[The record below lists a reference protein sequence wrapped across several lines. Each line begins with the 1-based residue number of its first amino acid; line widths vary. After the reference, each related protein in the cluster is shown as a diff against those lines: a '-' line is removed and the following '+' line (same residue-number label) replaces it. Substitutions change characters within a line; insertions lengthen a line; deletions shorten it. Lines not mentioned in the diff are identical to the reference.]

1 MFLIR
6 LFVLNFLI
14 VFNSFSQIEQ
24 PVIWNSNINKIS
36 DENYLITIDAYI
48 EKNWRLYSQNLP
60 KGGAEPTEFI
70 FKDKLGYE
78 LIGSFNESESIKK
91 YDKLFKLNLNYFEKD
106 AVFNQEIKLI
116 DKNLQKIDIE
126 INYQACDD
134 RLCIFRSE
142 IITIPLSENYVSV
155 DKKLDKKSF
164 LKSKELFLN
173 IKNKDFYKSKESESS
188 KNNSY
193 FKIFILGLIGGILAL
208 LTPCVLPMMPLTVSY
223 FLKQSKN
230 KQSGIINSSLYGF
243 FIILIYFLL
252 SLPFHFLDFLDPGV
266 LNTISTSVTTN
277 FVFFI
282 VFVFFAFS
290 FFGYYDISLPSS
302 WANRSESSSTLR
314 NILGIFFMALTL
326 SIVSFSC
333 TGPILG
339 SLLAGALN
347 SNGPTELTF
356 GMLGF
361 GFALGVPF
369 SILSFFPRVINNI
382 PKSGGWMNKLKV
394 TLGFFEL
401 ALALKFLSNAD
412 LIGEWN
418 FLKREVFIIIWA
430 VISFLLGFYLIGGLN
445 FIKNFNSNL
454 RLKLYSSI
462 PFIFSFYLIYS
473 LFTDKNELKFLSGF
487 PPPEF
492 YTIQKTDNDC
502 PLNLNCF
509 KDYNKGYDYAKIN
522 NKPILIDFTGWAC
535 VNCRRMEENVWSDP
549 EIYSLLKNEFVLISL
564 YVDDRKKLDI
574 KDQFNFKFLNGRIK
588 KIESLGQKWATFQAI
603 NFNSASQPYYAQINT
618 DLELLN
624 SPIQYSG
631 KKEFKNWLKKGL
643 ERSGQ
648 LFDKK
653 NKSIYNYNLR

>member
-1 MFLIR
+1 MR
-6 LFVLNFLI
+6 LFILTFFV
-14 VFNSFSQIEQ
+14 VFNSFSQIEE
-24 PVIWNSNINKIS
+24 PVTWNSNIDKIS
-36 DENYLITIDAYI
+36 DQNYLITIDAYI
-48 EKNWRLYSQNLP
+48 QNNWRLYSQNLP
-60 KGGAEPTEFI
+60 KGGPEPTEFI
-70 FKDKLGYE
+70 FKEKQGYE
-78 LIGSFNESESIKK
+78 SLGSFEESKSIKK
-91 YDKLFKLNLNYFEKD
+91 YDKLFELDLNYFEKG
-106 AVFNQEIKLI
+106 ASFSQEIKLI
-116 DKNLQKIDIE
+116 DKNLEKIDVE

-142 IITIPLSENYVSV
+142 LITIPLSENFTSIE
-155 DKKLDKKSF
+155 KKLDKKSI
-164 LKSKELFLN
+164 LKSKELLLN
-173 IKNKDFYKSKESESS
+173 IKNKDFYTSKVSDNSKS
-188 KNNSY
+188 NSY
-193 FKIFILGLIGGILAL
+193 LKIFILGLIGGILAL

-223 FLKQSKN
+223 FIKKSNN
-230 KQSGIINSSLYGF
+230 KQSGIFNSSLYGF
-243 FIILIYFLL
+243 FIILVYFLL
-252 SLPFHFLDFLDPGV
+252 SLPFHFLDFLDPGI
-266 LNTISTSVTTN
+266 LNTISTSVITN
-277 FVFFI
+277 FVFFV

-302 WANRSESSSTLR
+302 WANKSESSSNLR
-314 NILGIFFMALTL
+314 NVGGIFFMALTL

-339 SLLAGALN
+339 SLLAGSIN
-347 SNGPTELTF
+347 SNGPIELTL

-369 SILSFFPRVINNI
+369 SILAFFPKLIKNI
-382 PKSGGWMNKLKV
+382 PKSGGWMNTLKV
-394 TLGFFEL
+394 TLGFLEL

-412 LIGEWN
+412 LIGGWN
-418 FLKREVFIIIWA
+418 FLKREIFIILWA
-430 VISFLLGFYLIGGLN
+430 LISLSLGIYLIGGLN
-445 FIKNFNSNL
+445 FIKNYNTNL
-454 RLKLYSSI
+454 KLKLYSSI
-462 PFIFSFYLIYS
+462 PFVFSFYLIYS
-473 LFTDKNELKFLSGF
+473 LFSDKNELKFLSGF

-549 EIYSLLKNEFVLISL
+549 EIFSLLNNEFVLISL

-648 LFDKK
+648 LLDKK
-653 NKSIYNYNLR
+653 NKNIYNYNLW

>member
-14 VFNSFSQIEQ
+14 GFNSFSQIEQ

-142 IITIPLSENYVSV
+142 IITIPLNENYVSV

-173 IKNKDFYKSKESESS
+173 IKNKDFYKLKESESS

-193 FKIFILGLIGGILAL
+193 FKIFILGLIGGVLAL

-223 FLKQSKN
+223 FLKQSNN

-653 NKSIYNYNLR
+653 NKSIYNHNLW

>member
-142 IITIPLSENYVSV
+142 IITIPLNENYVSV

-173 IKNKDFYKSKESESS
+173 IKNKDFYQLKESESS

-223 FLKQSKN
+223 FLKQSNN

-430 VISFLLGFYLIGGLN
+430 VISFSLGFYLMGGLN

-653 NKSIYNYNLR
+653 NKSIYNHNLW

>member
-1 MFLIR
+1 MLLIR

-14 VFNSFSQIEQ
+14 GFNSFSQIEQ
-24 PVIWNSNINKIS
+24 PIIWNSNINKIS

-142 IITIPLSENYVSV
+142 IITIPLNENYVSV

-173 IKNKDFYKSKESESS
+173 IKNKDFYQLKESESS

-223 FLKQSKN
+223 FLKQSNN

-302 WANRSESSSTLR
+302 WANRSESSSTLG

-574 KDQFNFKFLNGRIK
+574 KDQYNFKFLNGRIK

>member
-1 MFLIR
+1 MCFMR
-6 LFVLNFLI
+6 LFILTFFV
-14 VFNSFSQIEQ
+14 VFNSFSQIEE
-24 PVIWNSNINKIS
+24 PVTWNSNIDKIS
-36 DENYLITIDAYI
+36 DQNYLITIDAYI
-48 EKNWRLYSQNLP
+48 QNNWRLYSQNLP
-60 KGGAEPTEFI
+60 KGGPEPTEFI
-70 FKDKLGYE
+70 FKEKQGYE
-78 LIGSFNESESIKK
+78 SLRSFEESKSIKK
-91 YDKLFKLNLNYFEKD
+91 YDKLFELDLNYFEKG
-106 AVFNQEIKLI
+106 ASFSQEIKLI
-116 DKNLQKIDIE
+116 DKNLEKIDVE

-142 IITIPLSENYVSV
+142 LITIPLSENFTSIE
-155 DKKLDKKSF
+155 KKLDKKSI
-164 LKSKELFLN
+164 LKSKELLLN
-173 IKNKDFYKSKESESS
+173 IKNKDFYTSKVSDDS

-193 FKIFILGLIGGILAL
+193 LKVFMLGIIGGILAL

-223 FLKQSKN
+223 FLKKSNN
-230 KQSGIINSSLYGF
+230 KQSGIFNSSLYGF
-243 FIILIYFLL
+243 FIILVYFLL
-252 SLPFHFLDFLDPGV
+252 SLPFHFLDFLDPGI
-266 LNTISTSVTTN
+266 LNTISTSVITN
-277 FVFFI
+277 FVFFV

-302 WANRSESSSTLR
+302 WANKSESSSNLR
-314 NILGIFFMALTL
+314 NVGGIFFMALTL

-339 SLLAGALN
+339 SLLAGSIN
-347 SNGPTELTF
+347 SNGPIELTL

-369 SILSFFPRVINNI
+369 SILAFFPKLIKNI
-382 PKSGGWMNKLKV
+382 PKSGGWMNTLKV
-394 TLGFFEL
+394 TLGFLEL

-412 LIGEWN
+412 LIGGWN
-418 FLKREVFIIIWA
+418 FLKREIFIILWA
-430 VISFLLGFYLIGGLN
+430 LISLSLGIYLIGGLN
-445 FIKNFNSNL
+445 FIKNYNTNL
-454 RLKLYSSI
+454 KLKLYSSI
-462 PFIFSFYLIYS
+462 PFVFSFYLIYS
-473 LFTDKNELKFLSGF
+473 LFSDKNELKFLSGF

-549 EIYSLLKNEFVLISL
+549 EIFSLLNNEFVLISL

-648 LFDKK
+648 LLDKK
-653 NKSIYNYNLR
+653 NKNIYNYNLW

>member
-1 MFLIR
+1 MR
-6 LFVLNFLI
+6 LFILNFLI
-14 VFNSFSQIEQ
+14 VFNSFSQIEE
-24 PVIWNSNINKIS
+24 PVIWGSNINKIS
-36 DENYLITIDAYI
+36 NENYLINIEAYI
-48 EKNWRLYSQNLP
+48 DKNWRLYSQNLP
-60 KGGAEPTEFI
+60 KGGAEATEFI
-70 FKDKLGYE
+70 FKDKLGFK
-78 LIGSFNESESIKK
+78 LIGSFNESESIRK
-91 YDKLFKLNLNYFEKD
+91 YDNLFKLDLNYFEED
-106 AVFNQEIKLI
+106 AVFSQEIKLI

-142 IITIPLSENYVSV
+142 IITIPLSENFVSIEE
-155 DKKLDKKSF
+155 KLNKKSV
-164 LKSKELFLN
+164 LKSKELFLD
-173 IKNKDFYKSKESESS
+173 IKNKDFYKLKESENDN
-188 KNNSY
+188 KNSY
-193 FKIFILGLIGGILAL
+193 FKIFILGIIGGILAL
-208 LTPCVLPMMPLTVSY
+208 LTPCVLPMMPLTISY
-223 FLKQSKN
+223 FLKQSNN
-230 KQSGIINSSLYGF
+230 KQNGILNSSLYGF
-243 FIILIYFLL
+243 FIILVYLIL
-252 SLPFHFLDFLDPGV
+252 SLPFHFLDFLDPGI
-266 LNTISTSVTTN
+266 LNTISTSVTIN
-277 FVFFI
+277 FIFFI

-290 FFGYYDISLPSS
+290 FFGYYDLSLPSS
-302 WANRSESSSTLR
+302 WVNKTESSSSLR

-339 SLLAGALN
+339 SLLAGSLN
-347 SNGPTELTF
+347 ANGPIELTF

-369 SILSFFPRVINNI
+369 SILSFFPKLIKNI
-382 PKSGGWMNKLKV
+382 PKSGGWMNTLKA

-418 FLKREVFIIIWA
+418 LLKREIFIILWA
-430 VISFLLGFYLIGGLN
+430 LISLSLGFYLTGGLN
-445 FIKNFNSNL
+445 FIKNFNSS
-454 RLKLYSSI
+454 LKLKLFSFI
-462 PFIFSFYLIYS
+462 PFLFSFYLIYS

-492 YTIQKTDNDC
+492 YTIEKTNNDC

-509 KDYNKGYDYAKIN
+509 KDYNQGYEYAKIN
-522 NKPILIDFTGWAC
+522 KKLILIDFTGWAC

-574 KDQFNFKFLNGRIK
+574 KDQFNFRLSNGRIK

-624 SPIQYSG
+624 SPIQYTG

-648 LFDKK
+648 LFEEKEG
-653 NKSIYNYNLR
+653 NIYNYNLW

>member
-1 MFLIR
+1 MLLIR

-14 VFNSFSQIEQ
+14 GFNSFSQIEQ
-24 PVIWNSNINKIS
+24 PIIWNSNINKIS

-116 DKNLQKIDIE
+116 DKDLQKIDIE

-142 IITIPLSENYVSV
+142 IITIPLNENYVSV

-173 IKNKDFYKSKESESS
+173 IKNKDFYQLKESESS

-223 FLKQSKN
+223 FLKQSNN

-302 WANRSESSSTLR
+302 WANRSESSSTLG

-653 NKSIYNYNLR
+653 NKSIYNHNLW

>member
-1 MFLIR
+1 MR
-6 LFVLNFLI
+6 LFILTFFV
-14 VFNSFSQIEQ
+14 VFNSFSQIEE
-24 PVIWNSNINKIS
+24 PVTWNSNIDKIS

-48 EKNWRLYSQNLP
+48 QNNWRLYSQDLP
-60 KGGAEPTEFI
+60 KGGPEPTEFI
-70 FKDKLGYE
+70 FKEKQGYE
-78 LIGSFNESESIKK
+78 SLGSFEESKSIKK
-91 YDKLFKLNLNYFEKD
+91 YDKLFELDLNYFEKG
-106 AVFNQEIKLI
+106 ASFSQEIKLI
-116 DKNLQKIDIE
+116 DKNLEKIDVE

-142 IITIPLSENYVSV
+142 LITIPLSENFTSIE
-155 DKKLDKKSF
+155 KKLDKKSI
-164 LKSKELFLN
+164 LKSKELLLN
-173 IKNKDFYKSKESESS
+173 IKNKDFYTSKVSDDS

-193 FKIFILGLIGGILAL
+193 LKVFMLGIIGGILAL

-223 FLKQSKN
+223 FLKKSNN
-230 KQSGIINSSLYGF
+230 KQSGIFNSSLYGF
-243 FIILIYFLL
+243 FIILVYFLL
-252 SLPFHFLDFLDPGV
+252 SLPFHFLDFLDPGI
-266 LNTISTSVTTN
+266 LNTISTSVITN
-277 FVFFI
+277 FVFFV

-302 WANRSESSSTLR
+302 WANKSESSSNLR
-314 NILGIFFMALTL
+314 NVGGIFFMALTL

-339 SLLAGALN
+339 SLLAGSIN
-347 SNGPTELTF
+347 SNGPIELTL

-369 SILSFFPRVINNI
+369 SILAFFPKLIKNI
-382 PKSGGWMNKLKV
+382 PKSGGWMNTLKV
-394 TLGFFEL
+394 TLGFLEL

-412 LIGEWN
+412 LIGGWN
-418 FLKREVFIIIWA
+418 FLKREIFIILWA
-430 VISFLLGFYLIGGLN
+430 LISLSLGIYLIGGLN
-445 FIKNFNSNL
+445 FIKNYNTNL
-454 RLKLYSSI
+454 KLKLYSSI
-462 PFIFSFYLIYS
+462 PFVFSFYLIYS
-473 LFTDKNELKFLSGF
+473 LFSDKNELKFLSGF

-549 EIYSLLKNEFVLISL
+549 EIFSLLNNEFVLISL

-648 LFDKK
+648 LLDKK
-653 NKSIYNYNLR
+653 NKNIYNYNLW

>member
-14 VFNSFSQIEQ
+14 GFNSFSQIEQ

-60 KGGAEPTEFI
+60 KGGVEPTEFI

-134 RLCIFRSE
+134 KLCIFRSE

-223 FLKQSKN
+223 FLKQSNN

-522 NKPILIDFTGWAC
+522 NKPVLIDFTGWAC

-603 NFNSASQPYYAQINT
+603 NFNSASQPYYVQINT

>member
-1 MFLIR
+1 MCYIR
-6 LFVLNFLI
+6 LFILNFFI
-14 VFNSFSQIEQ
+14 VFNSFSQIEE
-24 PVIWNSNINKIS
+24 PVTWNSNINKVS

-60 KGGAEPTEFI
+60 KGGPEPTEFI
-70 FKDKLGYE
+70 FKEIQGYE
-78 LIGSFNESESIKK
+78 LLESFKESKSIKK
-91 YDKLFKLNLNYFEKD
+91 YDKLFELELNYFEKE
-106 AVFNQEIKLI
+106 ASFSQEIKLVDENI
-116 DKNLQKIDIE
+116 EKIDIE

-142 IITIPLSENYVSV
+142 LIIVPLSENFTSIE
-155 DKKLDKKSF
+155 KKLGKKSI
-164 LKSKELFLN
+164 LKSKELLLN
-173 IKNKDFYKSKESESS
+173 IKNKDFYASKVSDNSKS
-188 KNNSY
+188 NSY
-193 FKIFILGLIGGILAL
+193 LKIFILGLIGGILAL

-223 FLKQSKN
+223 FIKKSNN
-230 KQSGIINSSLYGF
+230 KQSGIFNSSLYGF
-243 FIILIYFLL
+243 FIILVYFLL
-252 SLPFHFLDFLDPGV
+252 SLPFHFLDFLDPGI
-266 LNTISTSVTTN
+266 LNTISTSVITN
-277 FVFFI
+277 FVFFV

-302 WANRSESSSTLR
+302 WANKSESSSNLR
-314 NILGIFFMALTL
+314 NVGGIFFMALTL

-339 SLLAGALN
+339 SLLAGSIN
-347 SNGPTELTF
+347 SNGPIELTL

-369 SILSFFPRVINNI
+369 SILAFFPKLIKNI
-382 PKSGGWMNKLKV
+382 PKSGGWMNTLKV
-394 TLGFFEL
+394 TLGFLEL

-412 LIGEWN
+412 LIGGWN
-418 FLKREVFIIIWA
+418 FLKREIFIILWA
-430 VISFLLGFYLIGGLN
+430 LISLSLGIYLIGGLN
-445 FIKNFNSNL
+445 FIKNYNTNL
-454 RLKLYSSI
+454 KLKLYSSI
-462 PFIFSFYLIYS
+462 PFVFSFYLIYS
-473 LFTDKNELKFLSGF
+473 LFSDKNELKFLSGF

-549 EIYSLLKNEFVLISL
+549 EIFSLLNNEFVLISL

-648 LFDKK
+648 LLDKK
-653 NKSIYNYNLR
+653 NKNIYNYNLW

>member
-1 MFLIR
+1 MR
-6 LFVLNFLI
+6 LFILTFFV
-14 VFNSFSQIEQ
+14 VFNSFSQIEE
-24 PVIWNSNINKIS
+24 PVTWNSNIDKIS
-36 DENYLITIDAYI
+36 DQNYLITIDAYI
-48 EKNWRLYSQNLP
+48 QNNWRLYSQNLP
-60 KGGAEPTEFI
+60 KGGPEPTEFI
-70 FKDKLGYE
+70 FKEKQGYE
-78 LIGSFNESESIKK
+78 SLRSFEESKSIKK
-91 YDKLFKLNLNYFEKD
+91 YDKLFELDLNYFEKG
-106 AVFNQEIKLI
+106 ASFSQEIKLI
-116 DKNLQKIDIE
+116 DKNLEKIDVE

-142 IITIPLSENYVSV
+142 LITIPLSENFTSIE
-155 DKKLDKKSF
+155 KKLDKKSI
-164 LKSKELFLN
+164 LKSKELLLN
-173 IKNKDFYKSKESESS
+173 IKNKDFYTSKVSDDS

-193 FKIFILGLIGGILAL
+193 LKVFMLGIIGGILAL

-223 FLKQSKN
+223 FLKKSNN
-230 KQSGIINSSLYGF
+230 KQSGIFNSSLYGF
-243 FIILIYFLL
+243 FIILVYFLL
-252 SLPFHFLDFLDPGV
+252 SLPFHFLDFLDPGI
-266 LNTISTSVTTN
+266 LNTISTSVITN
-277 FVFFI
+277 FVFFV

-302 WANRSESSSTLR
+302 WANKSESSSNLR
-314 NILGIFFMALTL
+314 NVGGIFFMALTL

-339 SLLAGALN
+339 SLLAGSIN
-347 SNGPTELTF
+347 SNGPIELTL

-369 SILSFFPRVINNI
+369 SILAFFPKLIKNI
-382 PKSGGWMNKLKV
+382 PKSGGWMNTLKV
-394 TLGFFEL
+394 TLGFLEL

-412 LIGEWN
+412 LIGGWN
-418 FLKREVFIIIWA
+418 FLKREIFIILWA
-430 VISFLLGFYLIGGLN
+430 LISLSLGIYLIGGLN
-445 FIKNFNSNL
+445 FIKNYNTNL
-454 RLKLYSSI
+454 KLKLYSSI
-462 PFIFSFYLIYS
+462 PFVFSFYLIYS
-473 LFTDKNELKFLSGF
+473 LFSDKNELKFLSGF

-549 EIYSLLKNEFVLISL
+549 EIFSLLNNEFVLISL

-648 LFDKK
+648 LLDKK
-653 NKSIYNYNLR
+653 NKNIYNYNLW

>member
-1 MFLIR
+1 MSYILFYQNIFPVFL
-6 LFVLNFLI
+6 V
-14 VFNSFSQIEQ
+14 
-24 PVIWNSNINKIS
+24 
-36 DENYLITIDAYI
+36 
-48 EKNWRLYSQNLP
+48 
-60 KGGAEPTEFI
+60 
-70 FKDKLGYE
+70 
-78 LIGSFNESESIKK
+78 
-91 YDKLFKLNLNYFEKD
+91 
-106 AVFNQEIKLI
+106 
-116 DKNLQKIDIE
+116 
-126 INYQACDD
+126 
-134 RLCIFRSE
+134 
-142 IITIPLSENYVSV
+142 
-155 DKKLDKKSF
+155 
-164 LKSKELFLN
+164 
-173 IKNKDFYKSKESESS
+173 
-188 KNNSY
+188 
-193 FKIFILGLIGGILAL
+193 
-208 LTPCVLPMMPLTVSY
+208 
-223 FLKQSKN
+223 
-230 KQSGIINSSLYGF
+230 
-243 FIILIYFLL
+243 YFLL
-252 SLPFHFLDFLDPGV
+252 SLPFHFLDFLDPGI
-266 LNTISTSVTTN
+266 LNTISTSVITN
-277 FVFFI
+277 FVFFV

-302 WANRSESSSTLR
+302 WANKSESSSNLR
-314 NILGIFFMALTL
+314 NVGGIFFMALTL

-339 SLLAGALN
+339 SLLAGSIN
-347 SNGPTELTF
+347 SNGPIELTL

-369 SILSFFPRVINNI
+369 SILAFFPKLIKNI
-382 PKSGGWMNKLKV
+382 PKSGGWMNTLKV
-394 TLGFFEL
+394 TLGFLEL

-412 LIGEWN
+412 LIGGWN
-418 FLKREVFIIIWA
+418 FLKREIFIILWA
-430 VISFLLGFYLIGGLN
+430 LISLSLGIYLIGGLN
-445 FIKNFNSNL
+445 FIKNYNTNL
-454 RLKLYSSI
+454 KLKLYSSI
-462 PFIFSFYLIYS
+462 PFVFSFYLIYS
-473 LFTDKNELKFLSGF
+473 LFSDKNELKFLSGF

-549 EIYSLLKNEFVLISL
+549 EIFSLLNNEFVLISL

-624 SPIQYSG
+624 LPIQYSG

-648 LFDKK
+648 LLDKK
-653 NKSIYNYNLR
+653 NKNIYNYNLW

>member
-173 IKNKDFYKSKESESS
+173 IKNKDFYKLKESESS

-223 FLKQSKN
+223 FLKQSNN

-369 SILSFFPRVINNI
+369 SVLSFFPRVINNI
-382 PKSGGWMNKLKV
+382 PKSGGWMNNLKV

>member
-1 MFLIR
+1 MCFMR
-6 LFVLNFLI
+6 LFILTFFV
-14 VFNSFSQIEQ
+14 VFNSFSQIEE
-24 PVIWNSNINKIS
+24 PVTWNSNIDKIS

-48 EKNWRLYSQNLP
+48 QNNWRLYSQDLP
-60 KGGAEPTEFI
+60 KGGPEPTEFI
-70 FKDKLGYE
+70 FKEKQGYE
-78 LIGSFNESESIKK
+78 SLGSFEESKSIKK
-91 YDKLFKLNLNYFEKD
+91 YDKLFELDLNYFEKG
-106 AVFNQEIKLI
+106 ASFSQEIKLI
-116 DKNLQKIDIE
+116 DKNLEKIDVE

-142 IITIPLSENYVSV
+142 LITIPLSENFTSIE
-155 DKKLDKKSF
+155 KKLDKKSI
-164 LKSKELFLN
+164 LKSKELLLN
-173 IKNKDFYKSKESESS
+173 IKNKDFYTSKVSDDS

-193 FKIFILGLIGGILAL
+193 LKVFMLGIIGGILAL

-223 FLKQSKN
+223 FLKKSNN
-230 KQSGIINSSLYGF
+230 KQSGIFNSSLYGF
-243 FIILIYFLL
+243 FIILVYFLL
-252 SLPFHFLDFLDPGV
+252 SLPFHFLDFLDPGI
-266 LNTISTSVTTN
+266 LNTISTSVITN
-277 FVFFI
+277 FVFFV

-302 WANRSESSSTLR
+302 WANKSESSSNLR
-314 NILGIFFMALTL
+314 NVGGIFFMALTL

-339 SLLAGALN
+339 SLLAGSIN
-347 SNGPTELTF
+347 SNGPIELTL

-369 SILSFFPRVINNI
+369 SILAFFPKLIKNI
-382 PKSGGWMNKLKV
+382 PKSGGWMNTLKV
-394 TLGFFEL
+394 TLGFLEL

-412 LIGEWN
+412 LIGGWN
-418 FLKREVFIIIWA
+418 FLKREIFIILWA
-430 VISFLLGFYLIGGLN
+430 LISLSLGIYLIGGLN
-445 FIKNFNSNL
+445 FIKNYNTNL
-454 RLKLYSSI
+454 KLKLYSSI
-462 PFIFSFYLIYS
+462 PFVFSFYLIYS
-473 LFTDKNELKFLSGF
+473 LFSDKNELKFLSGF

-549 EIYSLLKNEFVLISL
+549 EIFSLLNNEFVLISL

-648 LFDKK
+648 LLDKK
-653 NKSIYNYNLR
+653 NKNIYNYNLW

>member
-1 MFLIR
+1 MR
-6 LFVLNFLI
+6 LFILTFFVL
-14 VFNSFSQIEQ
+14 FNSFSQIEE
-24 PVIWNSNINKIS
+24 PVTWNSNIDKIS

-48 EKNWRLYSQNLP
+48 QNNWRLYSQNLP
-60 KGGAEPTEFI
+60 KGGPEPTEFI
-70 FKDKLGYE
+70 FKEKQGYE
-78 LIGSFNESESIKK
+78 SLGSFEESNSIKK
-91 YDKLFKLNLNYFEKD
+91 YDKLFELDLNYFEKD
-106 AVFNQEIKLI
+106 ASFSQEIKLI
-116 DKNLQKIDIE
+116 DNNLEKIDVE

-142 IITIPLSENYVSV
+142 LITIPLSENFTSIE
-155 DKKLDKKSF
+155 KKLDKKSI
-164 LKSKELFLN
+164 LKSKELLLN
-173 IKNKDFYKSKESESS
+173 IKNKDFYTSKVSDDS

-193 FKIFILGLIGGILAL
+193 LKVFMLGIIGGILAL

-223 FLKQSKN
+223 FLKKSNN
-230 KQSGIINSSLYGF
+230 KQSGIFNSSLYGF
-243 FIILIYFLL
+243 FIILVYFLL
-252 SLPFHFLDFLDPGV
+252 SLPFHFLDFLDPGI
-266 LNTISTSVTTN
+266 LNTISTSVITN
-277 FVFFI
+277 FVFFV

-302 WANRSESSSTLR
+302 WANKSESSSNLR
-314 NILGIFFMALTL
+314 NVGGIFFMALTL

-339 SLLAGALN
+339 SLLAGSIN
-347 SNGPTELTF
+347 SNGPIELTL

-369 SILSFFPRVINNI
+369 SILAFFPKLIKNI
-382 PKSGGWMNKLKV
+382 PKSGGWMNTLKV
-394 TLGFFEL
+394 TLGFLEL

-412 LIGEWN
+412 LIGGWN
-418 FLKREVFIIIWA
+418 FLKREIFIILWA
-430 VISFLLGFYLIGGLN
+430 LISLSLGIYLIGGLN
-445 FIKNFNSNL
+445 FIKNYNTNL
-454 RLKLYSSI
+454 KLKLYGSI
-462 PFIFSFYLIYS
+462 PFVFSFYLIYS
-473 LFTDKNELKFLSGF
+473 LFSDKNELKFLSGF

-549 EIYSLLKNEFVLISL
+549 EIFSLLNNEFVLISL

-648 LFDKK
+648 LLDKK
-653 NKSIYNYNLR
+653 NKNIYNYNLW

>member
-6 LFVLNFLI
+6 LFILNFLI
-14 VFNSFSQIEQ
+14 GFNSFSQIEE
-24 PVIWNSNINKIS
+24 PVIWNSNINKVS
-36 DENYLITIDAYI
+36 DENHLITIKAYI

-91 YDKLFKLNLNYFEKD
+91 YDKLFKLDLNYFEKD
-106 AVFNQEIKLI
+106 AAFSQEIKLL

-142 IITIPLSENYVSV
+142 IITIPLSENFVST
-155 DKKLDKKSF
+155 DKKLDKKSV
-164 LKSKELFLN
+164 LKSKELFLD
-173 IKNKDFYKSKESESS
+173 IKNKDFYKLKESESDDNS
-188 KNNSY
+188 SY

-223 FLKQSKN
+223 FLKKSNN
-230 KQSGIINSSLYGF
+230 KQNGIINSSLYGF
-243 FIILIYFLL
+243 FIILVYFLL
-252 SLPFHFLDFLDPGV
+252 SLPFHFLDFLDPGI
-266 LNTISTSVTTN
+266 LNTISTSVTIN

-302 WANRSESSSTLR
+302 WANKSESSSSLR

-369 SILSFFPRVINNI
+369 SILSFFPKLIKNI
-382 PKSGGWMNKLKV
+382 PKSGGWMNTLKV
-394 TLGFFEL
+394 TLGFLEL

-418 FLKREVFIIIWA
+418 FLKREIFIIIWA
-430 VISFLLGFYLIGGLN
+430 LISLSLGFYLIGGLN

-462 PFIFSFYLIYS
+462 PFLFSFYLIYS

-492 YTIQKTDNDC
+492 YTIEKTNNDC

-509 KDYNKGYDYAKIN
+509 KDYNQGYDYAKIN

-564 YVDDRKKLDI
+564 YIDDRKKLDI
-574 KDQFNFKFLNGRIK
+574 KDQFNFKFSNGRIK
-588 KIESLGQKWATFQAI
+588 KIESLGQKWTTFQAI
-603 NFNSASQPYYAQINT
+603 NFNSASQPYYVQINT

-624 SPIQYSG
+624 LPIQYSG

-653 NKSIYNYNLR
+653 EEAIYNYNLW

>member
-1 MFLIR
+1 MCYIR
-6 LFVLNFLI
+6 LFILNFFI
-14 VFNSFSQIEQ
+14 VFNSFSQIEE
-24 PVIWNSNINKIS
+24 PVTWNSNINKVS

-60 KGGAEPTEFI
+60 KGGPEPTEFI
-70 FKDKLGYE
+70 FKEIQGYE
-78 LIGSFNESESIKK
+78 LLESFKESKSIKK
-91 YDKLFKLNLNYFEKD
+91 YDKLFELELNYFEKE
-106 AVFNQEIKLI
+106 ASFSQEIKLVDENI
-116 DKNLQKIDIE
+116 EKIDIE
-126 INYQACDD
+126 INYQACDN

-142 IITIPLSENYVSV
+142 LITIPISENFTSIE
-155 DKKLDKKSF
+155 KKLDKKSI
-164 LKSKELFLN
+164 LKSKELLLN
-173 IKNKDFYKSKESESS
+173 IKNKDFYTSKVSDDS

-193 FKIFILGLIGGILAL
+193 LKVFMLGIIGGILAL

-223 FLKQSKN
+223 FLKKSNN
-230 KQSGIINSSLYGF
+230 KQSGIFNSSLYGF
-243 FIILIYFLL
+243 FIILVYFLL
-252 SLPFHFLDFLDPGV
+252 SLPFHFLDFLDPGI
-266 LNTISTSVTTN
+266 LNTISTSVITN
-277 FVFFI
+277 FVFFV

-302 WANRSESSSTLR
+302 WANKSESSSNLR
-314 NILGIFFMALTL
+314 NVGGIFFMALTL

-339 SLLAGALN
+339 SLLAGSIN
-347 SNGPTELTF
+347 SNGPIELTL

-369 SILSFFPRVINNI
+369 SILAFFPKLIKNI
-382 PKSGGWMNKLKV
+382 PKSGGWMNTLKV
-394 TLGFFEL
+394 TLGFLEL

-412 LIGEWN
+412 LIGGWN
-418 FLKREVFIIIWA
+418 FLKREIFIILWA
-430 VISFLLGFYLIGGLN
+430 LISLSLGIYLIGGLN
-445 FIKNFNSNL
+445 FIKNYNTNL
-454 RLKLYSSI
+454 KLKLYSSI
-462 PFIFSFYLIYS
+462 PFVFSFYLIYS
-473 LFTDKNELKFLSGF
+473 LFSDKNELKFLSGF

-549 EIYSLLKNEFVLISL
+549 EIFSLLNNEFVLISL

-648 LFDKK
+648 LLDKK
-653 NKSIYNYNLR
+653 NKNIYNYNLW

>member
-1 MFLIR
+1 MR
-6 LFVLNFLI
+6 LFILNFLI
-14 VFNSFSQIEQ
+14 VFNSFSQIEE
-24 PVIWNSNINKIS
+24 PVIWGSNINKIS
-36 DENYLITIDAYI
+36 NENYLINIEAYI
-48 EKNWRLYSQNLP
+48 DKNWRLYSQNLP

-70 FKDKLGYE
+70 FKDKLGFK
-78 LIGSFNESESIKK
+78 LIGSFNESESIRK
-91 YDKLFKLNLNYFEKD
+91 YDNLFKLDLNYFEED
-106 AVFNQEIKLI
+106 AVFSQELKLI

-142 IITIPLSENYVSV
+142 IITIPLSENFVSIE
-155 DKKLDKKSF
+155 KKLNKKSV
-164 LKSKELFLN
+164 LKSKELFLD
-173 IKNKDFYKSKESESS
+173 IKNKDFYKLKESENDN
-188 KNNSY
+188 KNSY
-193 FKIFILGLIGGILAL
+193 FKIFILGIIGGVLAL

-223 FLKQSKN
+223 FLKQSNN
-230 KQSGIINSSLYGF
+230 KQNGILNSSLYGF
-243 FIILIYFLL
+243 FIILVYLIL
-252 SLPFHFLDFLDPGV
+252 SLPFHFLDFLDPGI
-266 LNTISTSVTTN
+266 LNTISTSVTIN
-277 FVFFI
+277 FIFFI

-290 FFGYYDISLPSS
+290 FFGYYDLSLPSS
-302 WANRSESSSTLR
+302 WVNKTESSSSLR

-339 SLLAGALN
+339 SLLAGSLN
-347 SNGPTELTF
+347 ANGPIELTF

-369 SILSFFPRVINNI
+369 SILSFFPKLIKNI
-382 PKSGGWMNKLKV
+382 PKSGGWMNTLKV

-418 FLKREVFIIIWA
+418 LLKREIFIILWA
-430 VISFLLGFYLIGGLN
+430 LISLSLGFYLIGGLN
-445 FIKNFNSNL
+445 FIKNFNSS
-454 RLKLYSSI
+454 LKLKLFSFI
-462 PFIFSFYLIYS
+462 PFLFSFYLIYS

-487 PPPEF
+487 TPPEF
-492 YTIQKTDNDC
+492 YTIEKTNNDC

-509 KDYNKGYDYAKIN
+509 KDYNQGYEYAKIN
-522 NKPILIDFTGWAC
+522 KKLILIDFTGWAC

-574 KDQFNFKFLNGRIK
+574 KDQFNFRLSNGRIK

-603 NFNSASQPYYAQINT
+603 NFNSASQPYYVQINT

-624 SPIQYSG
+624 SPIQYTG

-648 LFDKK
+648 LFEEKEE
-653 NKSIYNYNLR
+653 NIYNYNLW

>member
-1 MFLIR
+1 MR
-6 LFVLNFLI
+6 LFILTFFV
-14 VFNSFSQIEQ
+14 VFNSFSQIEE
-24 PVIWNSNINKIS
+24 PVTWNSNIDKIS

-48 EKNWRLYSQNLP
+48 QNNWRLYSQNLP
-60 KGGAEPTEFI
+60 KGGPEPTEFI
-70 FKDKLGYE
+70 FKEKQGYE
-78 LIGSFNESESIKK
+78 SLRSFEESKSIKK
-91 YDKLFKLNLNYFEKD
+91 YDKLFELDLNYFEKG
-106 AVFNQEIKLI
+106 ASFSQEIKLI
-116 DKNLQKIDIE
+116 DENLEKIDVE

-142 IITIPLSENYVSV
+142 LITIPLSENFTSIE
-155 DKKLDKKSF
+155 KKLDKKSI
-164 LKSKELFLN
+164 LKSKELLLN
-173 IKNKDFYKSKESESS
+173 IKNKDFYTSKVSDDS

-193 FKIFILGLIGGILAL
+193 LKVFMLGIIGGILAL

-223 FLKQSKN
+223 FLKKSNN
-230 KQSGIINSSLYGF
+230 KQSGIFNSSLYGF
-243 FIILIYFLL
+243 FIILVYFLL
-252 SLPFHFLDFLDPGV
+252 SLPFHFLDFLDPGI
-266 LNTISTSVTTN
+266 LNTISTSVITN
-277 FVFFI
+277 FVFFV

-302 WANRSESSSTLR
+302 WANKSESSSNLR
-314 NILGIFFMALTL
+314 NVGGIFFMALTL

-339 SLLAGALN
+339 SLLAGSIN
-347 SNGPTELTF
+347 SNGPIELTL

-369 SILSFFPRVINNI
+369 SILAFFPKLIKNI
-382 PKSGGWMNKLKV
+382 PKSGGWMNTLKV
-394 TLGFFEL
+394 TLGFLEL

-412 LIGEWN
+412 LIGGWN
-418 FLKREVFIIIWA
+418 FLKREIFIILWA
-430 VISFLLGFYLIGGLN
+430 LISLSLGIYLIGGLN
-445 FIKNFNSNL
+445 FIKNYNTNL
-454 RLKLYSSI
+454 KLKLYSSI
-462 PFIFSFYLIYS
+462 PFVFSFYLIYS
-473 LFTDKNELKFLSGF
+473 LFSDKNELKFLSGF

-549 EIYSLLKNEFVLISL
+549 EIFSLLNNEFVLISL

-648 LFDKK
+648 LLDKK
-653 NKSIYNYNLR
+653 NKNIYNYNLW

>member
-1 MFLIR
+1 MCFIR
-6 LFVLNFLI
+6 LFILSFFV
-14 VFNSFSQIEQ
+14 VFNSFSQIEE
-24 PVIWNSNINKIS
+24 PVTWNSNIDKVS

-48 EKNWRLYSQNLP
+48 ENNWRLYSQNLP
-60 KGGAEPTEFI
+60 KGGPEPTEFI
-70 FKDKLGYE
+70 LKEKQGYE
-78 LIGSFNESESIKK
+78 PLGSFQESKSIKK
-91 YDKLFKLNLNYFEKD
+91 YDKLFELDLNYFEKG
-106 AVFNQEIKLI
+106 ASFSQEIKLI
-116 DKNLQKIDIE
+116 DNNLEKIDVE

-142 IITIPLSENYVSV
+142 LITIPLSENFTSIE
-155 DKKLDKKSF
+155 KKLDKNSI
-164 LKSKELFLN
+164 LKSKELLLN
-173 IKNKDFYKSKESESS
+173 IKNKDSYTSKGSENNN
-188 KNNSY
+188 KNSY
-193 FKIFILGLIGGILAL
+193 LKIFMLGIIGGILAL

-223 FLKQSKN
+223 FLKKSNN
-230 KQSGIINSSLYGF
+230 KQNGIFNSSLYGF
-243 FIILIYFLL
+243 FIILVYFLL
-252 SLPFHFLDFLDPGV
+252 SLPFHFLDFLDPGI

-277 FVFFI
+277 FIFFV

-302 WANRSESSSTLR
+302 WANKSESSSNLR
-314 NILGIFFMALTL
+314 NVVGIFFMALTL

-339 SLLAGALN
+339 SLLAGSLN

-369 SILSFFPRVINNI
+369 SILAFFPKLIKSI
-382 PKSGGWMNKLKV
+382 PKSGGWMNTLKV
-394 TLGFFEL
+394 TLGFLEL

-412 LIGEWN
+412 LIGGWN
-418 FLKREVFIIIWA
+418 ILKREIFIIIWA
-430 VISFLLGFYLIGGLN
+430 LLSLSLGIYLIGGIN

-454 RLKLYSSI
+454 KLKLYSSI
-462 PFIFSFYLIYS
+462 PFLFSFYLIYS
-473 LFTDKNELKFLSGF
+473 LFTDKNELRFLSGF

-492 YTIQKTDNDC
+492 YSINIANNDC

-509 KDYNKGYDYAKIN
+509 KDYDKGYEYAKLN

-549 EIYSLLKNEFVLISL
+549 EIYSLLKNDFVLISL
-564 YVDDRKKLDI
+564 YVDDRNKLDV
-574 KDQFNFKFLNGRIK
+574 KDQFDFKFLNGRIK
-588 KIESLGQKWATFQAI
+588 KIESLGEKWATFQAI
-603 NFNSASQPYYAQINT
+603 NFNSASQPFYVQLNK

-631 KKEFKNWLKKGL
+631 KNEFRDWLKKGL
-643 ERSGQ
+643 KRSID
-648 LFDKK
+648 LSEKKDK
-653 NKSIYNYNLR
+653 NIYDHNLW

>member
-1 MFLIR
+1 MLLIR

-14 VFNSFSQIEQ
+14 GFNSFSQIEQ
-24 PVIWNSNINKIS
+24 PIIWNSNINKIS
-36 DENYLITIDAYI
+36 DENHLITIDAYI

-223 FLKQSKN
+223 FLKQSNN

>member
-1 MFLIR
+1 MCFMR
-6 LFVLNFLI
+6 LFILTFFV
-14 VFNSFSQIEQ
+14 VFNSFSQIEE
-24 PVIWNSNINKIS
+24 PVTWNSNIDKIS
-36 DENYLITIDAYI
+36 DQNYLITIDAYI
-48 EKNWRLYSQNLP
+48 QNNWRLYSQNLP
-60 KGGAEPTEFI
+60 KGGPEPTEFI
-70 FKDKLGYE
+70 FKEKQGYE
-78 LIGSFNESESIKK
+78 SLGSFEESKSIKK
-91 YDKLFKLNLNYFEKD
+91 YDKLFELDLNYFEKG
-106 AVFNQEIKLI
+106 ASFSQEIKLI
-116 DKNLQKIDIE
+116 DKNLEKIDVE

-142 IITIPLSENYVSV
+142 LITIPLSENFTSIE
-155 DKKLDKKSF
+155 KKLDKKSI
-164 LKSKELFLN
+164 LKSKELLLN
-173 IKNKDFYKSKESESS
+173 IKNKDFYTSKVSDDS

-193 FKIFILGLIGGILAL
+193 LKVFMLGIIGGILAL

-223 FLKQSKN
+223 FLKKSNN
-230 KQSGIINSSLYGF
+230 KQSGIFNSSLYGF
-243 FIILIYFLL
+243 FIILVYFLL
-252 SLPFHFLDFLDPGV
+252 SLPFHFLDFLDPGI
-266 LNTISTSVTTN
+266 LNTISTSVITN
-277 FVFFI
+277 FVFFV

-302 WANRSESSSTLR
+302 WANKSESSSNLR
-314 NILGIFFMALTL
+314 NVGGIFFMALTL

-339 SLLAGALN
+339 SLLAGSIN
-347 SNGPTELTF
+347 SNGPIELTL

-369 SILSFFPRVINNI
+369 SILAFFPKLIKNI
-382 PKSGGWMNKLKV
+382 PKSGGWMNTLKV
-394 TLGFFEL
+394 TLGFLEL

-412 LIGEWN
+412 LIGGWN
-418 FLKREVFIIIWA
+418 FLKREIFIILWA
-430 VISFLLGFYLIGGLN
+430 LISLSLGIYLIGGLN
-445 FIKNFNSNL
+445 FIKNYNTNL
-454 RLKLYSSI
+454 KLKLYSSI
-462 PFIFSFYLIYS
+462 PFFFSFYLIYS
-473 LFTDKNELKFLSGF
+473 LFSDKNELKFLSGF

-549 EIYSLLKNEFVLISL
+549 EIFSLLNNEFVLISL

-648 LFDKK
+648 LLDKK
-653 NKSIYNYNLR
+653 NKNIYNYNLW

>member
-14 VFNSFSQIEQ
+14 GFNSFSQIEQ

-223 FLKQSKN
+223 FLKQSNN

>member
-1 MFLIR
+1 MR
-6 LFVLNFLI
+6 LFILTFFV
-14 VFNSFSQIEQ
+14 VFNSFSQIEE
-24 PVIWNSNINKIS
+24 PVTWNSNIDKIS
-36 DENYLITIDAYI
+36 DQNYLITIDAYI
-48 EKNWRLYSQNLP
+48 QNNWRLYSQNLP
-60 KGGAEPTEFI
+60 KGGPEPTEFI
-70 FKDKLGYE
+70 FKEKQGYE
-78 LIGSFNESESIKK
+78 SLGSFEESKSIKK
-91 YDKLFKLNLNYFEKD
+91 YDKLFELDLNYFEKG
-106 AVFNQEIKLI
+106 ASFSQEIKLI
-116 DKNLQKIDIE
+116 DKNLEKIDVE

-142 IITIPLSENYVSV
+142 LITIPLSENFTSIE
-155 DKKLDKKSF
+155 KKLDKKSI
-164 LKSKELFLN
+164 LKSKELLLN
-173 IKNKDFYKSKESESS
+173 IKNKDFYTSKVFDDG

-193 FKIFILGLIGGILAL
+193 LKVFMLGIIGGILAL

-223 FLKQSKN
+223 FLKKSNN
-230 KQSGIINSSLYGF
+230 KQSGIFNSSLYGF
-243 FIILIYFLL
+243 FIILVYFLL
-252 SLPFHFLDFLDPGV
+252 SLPFHFLDFLDPGI
-266 LNTISTSVTTN
+266 LNTISTSVITN
-277 FVFFI
+277 FVFFV

-302 WANRSESSSTLR
+302 WANKSESSSNLR
-314 NILGIFFMALTL
+314 NVGGIFFMALTL

-339 SLLAGALN
+339 SLLAGSIN
-347 SNGPTELTF
+347 SNGPIELTL

-369 SILSFFPRVINNI
+369 SILAFFPKLIKNI
-382 PKSGGWMNKLKV
+382 PKSGGWMNTLKV
-394 TLGFFEL
+394 TLGFLEL

-412 LIGEWN
+412 LIGGWN
-418 FLKREVFIIIWA
+418 FLKREIFIILWA
-430 VISFLLGFYLIGGLN
+430 LISLSLGIYLIGGLN
-445 FIKNFNSNL
+445 FIKNYNTNL
-454 RLKLYSSI
+454 KLKLYSSI
-462 PFIFSFYLIYS
+462 PFVFSFYLIYS
-473 LFTDKNELKFLSGF
+473 LFSDKNELKFLSGF

-549 EIYSLLKNEFVLISL
+549 EIFSLLNNEFVLISL

-648 LFDKK
+648 LLDKK
-653 NKSIYNYNLR
+653 NKNIYNYNLW

>member
-1 MFLIR
+1 MR
-6 LFVLNFLI
+6 LFILNFLI
-14 VFNSFSQIEQ
+14 VFNSFSQIEE
-24 PVIWNSNINKIS
+24 PVIWGANINKIS
-36 DENYLITIDAYI
+36 NENYLINIEAYI
-48 EKNWRLYSQNLP
+48 DKNWRLYSQNLP

-70 FKDKLGYE
+70 FKDKLGFK
-78 LIGSFNESESIKK
+78 LIGSFNESESIRK
-91 YDKLFKLNLNYFEKD
+91 YDNLFKLDLNYFEED
-106 AVFNQEIKLI
+106 AVFSQELKLI

-142 IITIPLSENYVSV
+142 IITIPLSENFVSIEE
-155 DKKLDKKSF
+155 KLNKKSV
-164 LKSKELFLN
+164 LKSKELFLD
-173 IKNKDFYKSKESESS
+173 IKNKDFYKLKESENDN
-188 KNNSY
+188 KNSY
-193 FKIFILGLIGGILAL
+193 FKIFILGIIGGVLAL

-223 FLKQSKN
+223 FLKQSNN
-230 KQSGIINSSLYGF
+230 KQNGILNSSLYGF
-243 FIILIYFLL
+243 FIILVYLIL
-252 SLPFHFLDFLDPGV
+252 SLPFHFLDFLDPGI
-266 LNTISTSVTTN
+266 LNTISTSVTIN
-277 FVFFI
+277 FIFFI

-290 FFGYYDISLPSS
+290 FFGYYDLSLPSS
-302 WANRSESSSTLR
+302 WVNKTESSSSLR

-339 SLLAGALN
+339 SLLAGSLN
-347 SNGPTELTF
+347 ANGPIELTF

-369 SILSFFPRVINNI
+369 SILSFFPKLIKNI
-382 PKSGGWMNKLKV
+382 PKSGGWMNTLKV

-418 FLKREVFIIIWA
+418 LLKREIFIILWA
-430 VISFLLGFYLIGGLN
+430 LISLSLGFYLIGGLN
-445 FIKNFNSNL
+445 FIKNFNSS
-454 RLKLYSSI
+454 LKLKLFSFI
-462 PFIFSFYLIYS
+462 PFLFSFYLIYS

-492 YTIQKTDNDC
+492 YTIEKTNNDC

-509 KDYNKGYDYAKIN
+509 KDYNQGYEYAKIN
-522 NKPILIDFTGWAC
+522 KKLILIDFTGWAC

-549 EIYSLLKNEFVLISL
+549 EIYSLLKNEFVVLSL

-574 KDQFNFKFLNGRIK
+574 KDQFNFRLSNGRIK

-603 NFNSASQPYYAQINT
+603 NFNSASQPYYVQINT

-624 SPIQYSG
+624 SPIQYTG

-648 LFDKK
+648 LFEEKEE
-653 NKSIYNYNLR
+653 NIYNYNLW

>member
-14 VFNSFSQIEQ
+14 GFNSFSQIEQ

-142 IITIPLSENYVSV
+142 IITIPLNENYVSV

-173 IKNKDFYKSKESESS
+173 IKNKDFYQLKESESS

-223 FLKQSKN
+223 FLKQSNN

-369 SILSFFPRVINNI
+369 SVLSFFPRVINNI
-382 PKSGGWMNKLKV
+382 PKSGGWMNNLKV

-603 NFNSASQPYYAQINT
+603 NFNSASQPYYVQINT

-653 NKSIYNYNLR
+653 NKSIYNHNLW

>member
-14 VFNSFSQIEQ
+14 GFNSFSQIEQ
-24 PVIWNSNINKIS
+24 PVIWNSNINKVS
-36 DENYLITIDAYI
+36 DENHLITIEAYI

-173 IKNKDFYKSKESESS
+173 IKNKDFYQLKESESS

-208 LTPCVLPMMPLTVSY
+208 LTPCVLPMIPLTVSY
-223 FLKQSKN
+223 FLKQSNN